1 MFPFAFY
8 FVCGIVLDMF
18 SVRLFLFGL
27 VAFGP
32 VVQCQQQKVFDDL
45 LPFGERLDGLDL
57 KFDVARDGCKSA
69 VGSDLFGC

>member
-1 MFPFAFY
+1 
-8 FVCGIVLDMF
+8 MF
-18 SVRLFLFGL
+18 SVPLFLIGL

-57 KFDVARDGCKSA
+57 KFEVARNGCKSA